1 MSLAILHHGR
11 TTIAIDPEGM
21 VNASLLAKR
30 FGRHPVEFLMLEG
43 SHLTAARIAEN
54 SDRSLHTQWQDNQ
67 LRVRRRVDYLRAL
80 DTAKIIRSVAGTPGR
95 QVAAAPGV
103 AGNGVRDYA
112 PGLWVHAGLSIDLAR
127 WLECRGEAWKPSP
140 LAEFIAQ
147 ALEQHGIGTPGPSDN
162 SAPQSAAACFADTVS
177 ATTLRGLNQLDQVLI
192 DGGAPF
198 SERHQTLQA
207 RLEQQAQQEAQ
218 Q

>member
-1 MSLAILHHGR
+1 MSLAILHHDR
-11 TTIAIDPEGM
+11 ATIAIDAEGLI
-21 VNASLLAKR
+21 NASLLAKH
-30 FGRHPVEFLMLEG
+30 FGRRPDEFLMLNE
-43 SHLTAARIAEN
+43 SHLRLAQIAESN
-54 SDRSLHTQWQDNQ
+54 GNPLAAQWQDNQ
-67 LRVRRRVDYLRAL
+67 LRIHRKPDYLRAL
-80 DTAKIIRSVAGTPGR
+80 DAARIIRSVAGTPGR
-95 QVAAAPGV
+95 QVSAALGV

-112 PGLWVHAGLSIDLAR
+112 PGLWVHAGLAIDLAR

-147 ALEQHGIGTPGPSDN
+147 ALEQHGIGTPAPSDN
-162 SAPQSAAACFADTVS
+162 STPQSAAACFADTVS

-207 RLEQQAQQEAQ
+207 WLEQQAQQEAQ